1 MTERVYH
8 VYLVR
13 TSDRGDRVRGGE
25 REITSPVEGY
35 DVEFYES
42 GFWLT
47 RETGRNFFPYEQ
59 VRTIREHPAVQ
70 DDEETYELAGDE
82 PTEDDPAS
90 DDGPSQEE
98 LADPDS

>member
-1 MTERVYH
+1 MSENVYH

-13 TSDRGDRVRGGE
+13 PNSGDRVRGGE

-35 DVEFYES
+35 DVDFYDS
-42 GFWLT
+42 GVWLT

-70 DDEETYELAGDE
+70 
-82 PTEDDPAS
+82 TEDEAAERRAES
-90 DDGPSQEE
+90 SEDGPTQEE
-98 LADPDS
+98 LADADS